1 MSSASLA
8 PDLIVINDGDLAYAK
23 IRLDDRS
30 LAFATENI
38 TRCADSVLRNVIL
51 ATAWD
56 MTRDA
61 KMPAR
66 AFIDLALAAL
76 PVEDNMSM
84 LRLTLAHIATAV
96 SSYVAPADR
105 ADAQAMVGSRLLLQA
120 RSAAS
125 GSDQQQILIQAAA
138 RHAVTDDQVG
148 AVKALYTGEQ
158 TLSGLDLDVDV
169 MWDLLIAQVRAGH
182 ASEADIAEREQADDT
197 MTGRQR
203 AAQARAA
210 VADPQ
215 VKARVWDEVMHNVSI
230 ANDTRWAMV
239 SGFWAQAHTAPDTY
253 TAFVDDY
260 FASIEKVWSEFTFHM
275 AEDIVTLMF
284 PTALA
289 GYVDGLDLAERGRQ
303 WMNDHPDVSAALTR
317 IIRERVAVVERMTAA
332 QKADI

>member
-1 MSSASLA
+1 M
-8 PDLIVINDGDLAYAK
+8 
-23 IRLDDRS
+23 
-30 LAFATENI
+30 
-38 TRCADSVLRNVIL
+38 
-51 ATAWD
+51 
-56 MTRDA
+56 
-61 KMPAR
+61 
-66 AFIDLALAAL
+66 
-76 PVEDNMSM
+76 
-84 LRLTLAHIATAV
+84 
-96 SSYVAPADR
+96 
-105 ADAQAMVGSRLLLQA
+105 
-120 RSAAS
+120 
-125 GSDQQQILIQAAA
+125 
-138 RHAVTDDQVG
+138 TDDQVG
-148 AVKALYTGEQ
+148 AIKALYTGEQ

-169 MWDLLIAQVRAGH
+169 MWDLLTAQVRTGH

-210 VADPQ
+210 VPDPQ

-230 ANDTRWAMV
+230 ANDTRWALV